1 MEYYSA
7 IKNKDIMNFPGQ
19 WIQVETIILSEVTQ
33 KQNDMNICTH
43 LQVNINH
50 KVQDIHTI
58 FHRTKEAKQEE
69 KP

>member
-1 MEYYSA
+1 
-7 IKNKDIMNFPGQ
+7 MNFPGQ

-33 KQNDMNICTH
+33 KQNDMNVCTH

-58 FHRTKEAKQEE
+58 LHRPKEARQEG

>member
-1 MEYYSA
+1 MYS
-7 IKNKDIMNFPGQ
+7 
-19 WIQVETIILSEVTQ
+19 
-33 KQNDMNICTH
+33 
-43 LQVNINH
+43 QVNINH

>member
-1 MEYYSA
+1 
-7 IKNKDIMNFPGQ
+7 MNFPGQ

-58 FHRTKEAKQEE
+58 FNRIKEAKQEE

>member
-1 MEYYSA
+1 
-7 IKNKDIMNFPGQ
+7 MNFPGQ
-19 WIQVETIILSEVTQ
+19 WIQVETIILSEATQ

-50 KVQDIHTI
+50 KVQYIHTI

>member
-1 MEYYSA
+1 
-7 IKNKDIMNFPGQ
+7 MNFPGQ

-58 FHRTKEAKQEE
+58 FNRIIEAKQEE

>member
-1 MEYYSA
+1 
-7 IKNKDIMNFPGQ
+7 MNFPGQ
-19 WIQVETIILSEVTQ
+19 WIQVETIILSEATQ

-50 KVQDIHTI
+50 NVQDIHTI

>member
-1 MEYYSA
+1 
-7 IKNKDIMNFPGQ
+7 MNFPDQ

-33 KQNDMNICTH
+33 KQNDMNVCTH

>member
-1 MEYYSA
+1 
-7 IKNKDIMNFPGQ
+7 MNFPGQ

-50 KVQDIHTI
+50 KGQDIHTI

>member
-1 MEYYSA
+1 
-7 IKNKDIMNFPGQ
+7 MNFPGQ

-50 KVQDIHTI
+50 IVQDIHTI

>member
-1 MEYYSA
+1 
-7 IKNKDIMNFPGQ
+7 MNFAGQ
-19 WIQVETIILSEVTQ
+19 WSGVETIILSEVTQ